1 MELRHFHS
9 FVAVAEELNFTKAAK
24 RLQIAQPPV
33 SRHIRDLEAELG
45 VQLFDRNSSRVF
57 LTDAGRSFLNEARVV
72 LQHVAQAMEAARQV
86 GSGWAGTVRLGIAR
100 GLGDAVS
107 RIMNEYLRL
116 APRVEID
123 VRDILSGFQSDALI
137 ERKIDVGFVR
147 PPINSAQLVSAAL
160 FQEQFSVVLRKDSPF
175 AKRKSLQVRDLA
187 DQTILLI
194 DRRISPGVY
203 DRTLALFRERGLQPK
218 TVSTATLSGD
228 EAGSILVHSGKVTD
242 RLVILPLT
250 DPDAVTDVHVVWRR
264 DEQSKATLDF
274 VQFTCDAFQKKK
286 RLIWTHNNVGP
297 DRDTPG
303 RMSSPA
309 ARHRRSP
316 SRRKR

>member
-1 MELRHFHS
+1 MAR
-9 FVAVAEELNFTKAAK
+9 
-24 RLQIAQPPV
+24 IA
-33 SRHIRDLEAELG
+33 
-45 VQLFDRNSSRVF
+45 
-57 LTDAGRSFLNEARVV
+57 
-72 LQHVAQAMEAARQV
+72 
-86 GSGWAGTVRLGIAR
+86 
-100 GLGDAVS
+100 
-107 RIMNEYLRL
+107 
-116 APRVEID
+116 
-123 VRDILSGFQSDALI
+123 SDALI

-160 FQEQFSVVLRKDSPF
+160 FQEQFSVVLRKDSPL

-228 EAGSILVHSGKVTD
+228 EAGSILVHSGKGIYVAVGQNPVHPAFTD

-286 RLIWTHNNVGP
+286 RLIWTHNNEGP
-297 DRDTPG
+297 DRETPG

-316 SRRKR
+316 NRRKR